1 MNNTSETTGR
11 MKTVNARPNPDHQ
24 HRFTEKVRIDYG
36 MGSKGHIVKMC
47 WKCPAYLVKE

>member
-1 MNNTSETTGR
+1 MA
-11 MKTVNARPNPDHQ
+11 KIVNAPPNPNHQ